1 MNRIPNYITA
11 FVFFLATIIFNMV
24 QAQTCD
30 AKDLDGMW
38 ECNIGVCINIL
49 GTDLFAEGSKA

>member
-1 MNRIPNYITA
+1 
-11 FVFFLATIIFNMV
+11 MV